1 MSVEILLIPIAIAA
15 VGAIKASNNENQ
27 EASDL
32 ISIKTKI
39 KDAKLLEKSLKIY
52 GCKNVSM
59 GEILETEINQSRIIF
74 EKDENN
80 IFNAIFIGNISLEDA
95 NEFILGVNEEYTKLV
110 QEQVYKKLLKN
121 ADNYN
126 LRLESEEVKKDNS
139 IVLTFALPEE
149 K

>member
-126 LRLESEEVKKDNS
+126 LRLA
-139 IVLTFALPEE
+139 I
-149 K
+149 